1 MEFITEKFTGPLG
14 VLLQLIEKEELDITE
29 IALATIPGAPPA
41 LDQPIPGC
49 AFAPRCPFKI
59 ERCEV
64 ERPEFFSIGVGHR
77 AACHL
82 TASGAVAP

>member
-1 MEFITEKFTGPLG
+1 MRGALLATVASLAAG
-14 VLLQLIEKEELDITE
+14 VA
-29 IALATIPGAPPA
+29 ALATIPGAPPA
-41 LDQPIPGC
+41 LDPPSPGC